1 MSAETAAARAAYD
14 VARVAFRVAD
24 AACDAEL
31 AAFTVL
37 SDATYRG
44 FNAALSVFLAAHD
57 ALEIALITEA
67 AAVSTARGALDAAR
81 AGEPE

>member
-37 SDATYRG
+37 SDPTYRAL
-44 FNAALSVFLAAHD
+44 NRALSNFLGAHD
-57 ALEIALITEA
+57 ALELALVAETLTA
-67 AAVSTARGALDAAR
+67 STARGALDAAR